1 MDCLHGHLDPL
12 RMMAVKPRGGKND
25 CESGVK
31 VFKERITRLFK
42 EEKMTSMERIPTSTS
57 RF

>member
-31 VFKERITRLFK
+31 VFKERITDYSK
-42 EEKMTSMERIPTSTS
+42 KKK
-57 RF
+57 

>member
-12 RMMAVKPRGGKND
+12 RMMAVKPTGGKND

-31 VFKERITRLFK
+31 VFKERITDYSK
-42 EEKMTSMERIPTSTS
+42 KKK
-57 RF
+57 